1 MVKPVGFV
9 AVMCLV
15 TLTLTAARP
24 QETATEEDILQQDAL
39 STVDGEHPLLSG
51 IDKGL
56 QHDEETERYEGQGT
70 EITTVTDVLESS
82 TESNGSPTEIFFRE
96 SQEPFNLLPSTHE
109 ASQLSQDVESS
120 PSLPTQ
126 EASPFFPEEASPL
139 PPPYVAPPSFP
150 KQGTSQSL
158 FPGYGT
164 SPLFASTAPT
174 TERNQS
180 LLAGN
185 QANSPN
191 ILIGSL
197 WQMLNNSQRGNA
209 TAGGAGSGS
218 VHNNSAI
225 GQGTGIANVGSG
237 GFGIG
242 LGIGGAIQTPLGN
255 LAFGQGNGIALG

>member
-1 MVKPVGFV
+1 MLKPVGF
-9 AVMCLV
+9 AMMSLAA
-15 TLTLTAARP
+15 LTLTAARP
-24 QETATEEDILQQDAL
+24 QETATEEGILQQDAL
-39 STVDGEHPLLSG
+39 SNADGHPLLLSG

-56 QHDEETERYEGQGT
+56 QHGEETERYEGQGT
-70 EITTVTDVLESS
+70 EITTVTDVLEPS
-82 TESNGSPTEIFFRE
+82 TEANGDPTEIFFRE

-126 EASPFFPEEASPL
+126 EASPFFPEEVSPL
-139 PPPYVAPPSFP
+139 PPPPVAPPSFP
-150 KQGTSQSL
+150 TQGASQSL
-158 FPGYGT
+158 YPGYGT
-164 SPLFASTAPT
+164 SPWFTPAIPT
-174 TERNQS
+174 SGKNQT
-180 LLAGN
+180 LIAGN
-185 QANSPN
+185 QANNPN

-218 VHNNSAI
+218 VHNNTAI
-225 GQGTGIANVGSG
+225 GQGTGIANVGLG

>member
-1 MVKPVGFV
+1 MLKPVGFV
-9 AVMCLV
+9 AIMSLV

-24 QETATEEDILQQDAL
+24 QETATEENILQQDAL
-39 STVDGEHPLLSG
+39 SNVDGEHPLLSG
-51 IDKGL
+51 IDEGF

-70 EITTVTDVLESS
+70 EITTVTDVLEPS
-82 TESNGSPTEIFFRE
+82 TESNGSPTEILFRE

-126 EASPFFPEEASPL
+126 EASPVFREQTSPSPSSSSPL
-139 PPPYVAPPSFP
+139 SFP
-150 KQGTSQSL
+150 TQGASQSL
-158 FPGYGT
+158 FPGNGT
-164 SPLFASTAPT
+164 SPLFAPATAPSQK
-174 TERNQS
+174 NQA
-180 LLAGN
+180 LPAGN

-191 ILIGSL
+191 MLIGSL

-218 VHNNSAI
+218 VYNNTAI
-225 GQGTGIANVGSG
+225 GQGTGIANVGLG

-242 LGIGGAIQTPLGN
+242 LGIGGAIQTSLGN